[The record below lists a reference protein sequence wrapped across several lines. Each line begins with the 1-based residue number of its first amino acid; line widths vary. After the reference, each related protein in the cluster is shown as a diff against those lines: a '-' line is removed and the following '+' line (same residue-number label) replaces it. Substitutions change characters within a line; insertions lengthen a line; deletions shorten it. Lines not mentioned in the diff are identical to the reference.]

1 MGTLDTI
8 CGSHALETLL
18 FLGKGPRMEND
29 FREILGYYV
38 AQRTLATL
46 VDAGLVERFELER
59 SKARRYR
66 LTDSGRVIV
75 DAVLDAVSKVDGEPE
90 EMGTSGDTPPE
101 AKE

>member
-1 MGTLDTI
+1 MGTLDII
-8 CGSHALETLL
+8 CGNHALETLL
-18 FLGKGPRMEND
+18 FLGNGPRMEND

-46 VDAGLVERFELER
+46 VDTGLVERFELER

-66 LTDSGRVIV
+66 LTDSGRIVV
-75 DAVLDAVSKVDGEPE
+75 DAVLEAVSKVDGEPE
-90 EMGTSGDTPPE
+90 DRGTSGDTPPE